1 MKNLLQEFKKFA
13 LSGDLVAVAVAFI
26 LGLAF
31 KALVDSLVNNVI
43 MPIVGIIV
51 GKPSFDDLTLGIGD
65 CVIRYRLFINAIIN
79 FLIIAATLFV
89 IVQAYER
96 LKAMRSPAEKAEDP
110 SEVELLGEIRDLLR
124 SQQRG
129 A

>member
-31 KALVDSLVNNVI
+31 KALVDSFVNNVI

-65 CVIRYRLFINAIIN
+65 GVIRYGLFINAIVN

-124 SQQRG
+124 SQRG
-129 A
+129 V

>member
-1 MKNLLQEFKKFA
+1 MKNLWQEFKKFA

-31 KALVDSLVNNVI
+31 KALVDSLVNNVV

-65 CVIRYRLFINAIIN
+65 GVIRYGLFINAIIN

-89 IVQAYER
+89 IVQVYER
-96 LKAMRSPAEKAEDP
+96 LKALRTPADKAEDP

-124 SQQRG
+124 AQQRG